1 MLLLIL
7 ALTVL
12 NLALL
17 LVLGWIL
24 YQVSGWTAR
33 HGQTL
38 LAIQR
43 VLNAFD
49 RPESL
54 ASSGVEVGHAWIPT
68 DREAQALEAKWRAE
82 SEQRGGVATSKRTST
97 RRMG

>member
-1 MLLLIL
+1 MLLLLL

-12 NLALL
+12 NLTLL
-17 LVLGWIL
+17 LVIAWIL
-24 YQVSGWTAR
+24 YQVSGWT
-33 HGQTL
+33 HQHQTIL

-49 RPESL
+49 RPDSL

-82 SEQRGGVATSKRTST
+82 SEQRGGVVSSKRTST